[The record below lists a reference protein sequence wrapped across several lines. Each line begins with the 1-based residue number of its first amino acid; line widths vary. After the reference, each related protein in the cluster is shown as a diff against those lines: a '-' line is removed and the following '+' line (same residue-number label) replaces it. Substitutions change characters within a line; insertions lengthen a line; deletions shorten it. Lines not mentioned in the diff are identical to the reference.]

1 MLLIVCTA
9 IILSACSVNEQI
21 EQNVDIGNATQLD
34 DTVTVSRG
42 TLTPTLSSQ
51 TMVVK
56 ASDFIVSSSGHGI
69 FESYVTTGDK
79 IAVGDIIGKVSEAEI
94 RSPVDGTIIS
104 IISSDEI
111 VPNNYPIATVRYTGF
126 ALNIEAENF
135 LKILPENAELKAKF
149 QVFDGIGPTDAV
161 AVVVPVSEND
171 ENISTNPPT
180 LKNIV
185 LQCLIGRDVDVKLGQ
200 SATVVLTAETEKNV
214 LLLPLSVIAGRQ
226 GKGSVTVIKNGEYIQ
241 TDVMLGATDGA
252 YIEILSGVEEGDVV
266 SSIPPNL
273 DPRSNS

>member
-135 LKILPENAELKAKF
+135 LKILSENAELKAKF

-252 YIEILSGVEEGDVV
+252 YIEILSGVDEGDVV